1 MATLDRSE
9 TLQRIATNQLR
20 TATLINDLNRSVR
33 ILTADIE
40 HQEAQ
45 TGVRDLKSPAYPVM
59 ARHLRAQR
67 DNLRATIASLEATAG
82 SASSAKVDFF
92 FVA

>member
-20 TATLINDLNRSVR
+20 TATLINDLTRSVR

-40 HQEAQ
+40 HQEAL
-45 TGVRDLKSPAYPVM
+45 TGVRDLKNPTYPMM
-59 ARHLRAQR
+59 ARHLRARR
-67 DNLRATIASLEATAG
+67 DNLAATVASLKAAAG
-82 SASSAKVDFF
+82 SASSAKADGC
-92 FVA
+92 VAA